1 MVVIFFLIHFISS
14 PHGCIRM
21 PQERHPIATLFD
33 TFFINPVGYEAFPRQ
48 NGFVGIP
55 CSRGAFYVT
64 SHLSILE
71 SPLHTGCLVKHICL
85 SHVGKVTISF
95 LYLFNPG
102 FSRLHFNRIR
112 LFLLQLRLA
121 CAHALLGDQKDCCAK
136 NKDRTNNVED
146 CGTHATSGWK
156 G

>member
-21 PQERHPIATLFD
+21 PQERHPIATLFV
-33 TFFINPVGYEAFPRQ
+33 TFFINPVGYEAFPRR

-55 CSRGAFYVT
+55 CFN
-64 SHLSILE
+64 
-71 SPLHTGCLVKHICL
+71 TGCLVKHICL
-85 SHVGKVTISF
+85 SHAGKVTISF